1 MSDFVVS
8 TLKTYR
14 SIGEK
19 KIIGRSLVEVDQ
31 NLNIQG
37 KFVVKLKKKLKSA
50 VCKAIVLDIIII
62 VMYLRWYG
70 NEIHWRWQSSIYF
83 KALSLYYDFHLGVK
97 SIQHDKVWDIKEDF
111 EIQYW
116 SLQRCYTYMGDRMRR
131 WMHEFRYFTH
141 GRINNYTDK
150 IQGFRWMV
158 TLILDFVL
166 YGTLA
171 KAQPT
176 RKPAKEVVLEPK
188 FWKKPKI

>member
-70 NEIHWRWQSSIYF
+70 NEIH
-83 KALSLYYDFHLGVK
+83 
-97 SIQHDKVWDIKEDF
+97 
-111 EIQYW
+111 
-116 SLQRCYTYMGDRMRR
+116 
-131 WMHEFRYFTH
+131 
-141 GRINNYTDK
+141 
-150 IQGFRWMV
+150 
-158 TLILDFVL
+158 
-166 YGTLA
+166 
-171 KAQPT
+171 
-176 RKPAKEVVLEPK
+176 
-188 FWKKPKI
+188 